1 MEDLTDMPGFVDL
14 NKMPWQLVEKG
25 LKQKVYTGSK
35 NCTLYFRSLEAGYT
49 GGEENCGSE
58 LSLILMHGQC
68 ELRLGDEVK
77 TVSADFDIEGAMFY
91 ATLPAGTKYSLSNL
105 GDTDCLLLIVESAS
119 GLSDTQAVDEQAI
132 KSLDWGKC
140 DWFHPKPEVKRK
152 VYQGSRFC
160 TISMGI
166 IGSRHVPVPHAH
178 DYEQICLIVKG
189 KCDFHV
195 GDRNLLCQGDA
206 RAEAG
211 VVCFTVPPGEEHWI
225 HNHYDADAYDMDIF
239 FPKRTGDRQESV
251 EIRR

>member
-1 MEDLTDMPGFVDL
+1 MLGFVDL
-14 NKMPWQLVEKG
+14 NAMAWQPVEKG

-35 NCTLYFRSLEAGYT
+35 NCTLYFRSLEPGYS
-49 GGEENCGSE
+49 GCEESCGSE

-91 ATLPAGTKYSLSNL
+91 ATLPAGTKYSLSNP
-105 GDTDCLLLIVESAS
+105 GDRDNLLIFVEVPQETGRERA
-119 GLSDTQAVDEQAI
+119 GEDERVRY
-132 KSLDWGKC
+132 LDWGRC

-152 VYQGSRFC
+152 VYQGSSFC
-160 TISMGI
+160 TISMGV

-206 RAEAG
+206 RKEAG
-211 VVCFTVPPGEEHWI
+211 VVCFTVPANEEHWI
-225 HNHYDADAYDMDIF
+225 HNHYDSDAYDMDIF